1 MKRIDWADVVRLVSP
16 HITSTYELA
25 LVCEW
30 IVENMRHEFT
40 PYTDEEIAG
49 CGSILNGLF
58 KREAKSNKPQMQSLR
73 DEIATALRATLMAP
87 KYVIED
93 KNGHWIKIVFLFFS

>member
-1 MKRIDWADVVRLVSP
+1 MLRVKRIGWTDVERLASP
-16 HITSTYELA
+16 YITSTYDLA

-40 PYTDEEIAG
+40 LYTDEEIAG
-49 CGSILNGLF
+49 CSSILNDLF

-73 DEIATALRATLMAP
+73 DEIATALRATLLAP
-87 KYVIED
+87 MYVTED
-93 KNGHWIKIVFLFFS
+93 